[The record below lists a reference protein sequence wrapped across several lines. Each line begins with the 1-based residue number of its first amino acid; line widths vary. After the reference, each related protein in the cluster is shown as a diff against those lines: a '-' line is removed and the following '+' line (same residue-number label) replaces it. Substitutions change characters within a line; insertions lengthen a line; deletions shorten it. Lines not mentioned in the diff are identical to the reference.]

1 MARPVR
7 VATVAQCDV
16 GGPTT
21 ADNRARIL
29 AALEQA
35 GAERPDIVALPET
48 FLHVG
53 VPFTR
58 LEEVAEPLPGPTT
71 DAVAAWARRQG
82 CYAICPLIVAH
93 GDFYTNDAVLID
105 RQGQILGAYSKVH
118 PVVEGSAFT
127 SLEKGVTPGG
137 ELPLFDLDFG
147 RVGLQI
153 CFDINWE
160 QSWSELKRQGA
171 EIVFWC
177 SAYNG
182 GKHLSIHAWNQH
194 YYVVS
199 AVNAAYA
206 RIIGVMGEVL
216 AVTGPFQP
224 VIARTINLDMGLF
237 HTDFNAAVLP
247 ELQRRYGPDVR
258 VEVWHEEAL
267 FTLASNRPDLSVA
280 DLVAEFR
287 LEPLDVY
294 LARNTRLQDA
304 WRSGAPVPDLTPPYL
319 GRKQWN

>member
-7 VATVAQCDV
+7 VATLAQGHA
-16 GGPTT
+16 GGPTV
-21 ADNRARIL
+21 AHNRAHIL
-29 AALEQA
+29 ALLDQA

-48 FLHVG
+48 FLELG
-53 VPFTR
+53 VAFSDLAR
-58 LEEVAEPLPGPTT
+58 VAEPVPGPTT
-71 DAVAAWARRQG
+71 DAIAAWAKRQG
-82 CYAICPLIVAH
+82 CYVICPLTVAR
-93 GDFYTNDAVLID
+93 GDRYTNDAVLID
-105 RQGQILGAYSKVH
+105 RQGRIVGFYSKVH
-118 PVVEGSAFT
+118 PVVEGAAFT
-127 SLEKGVTPGG
+127 SLEKGITPGAD
-137 ELPLFDLDFG
+137 LPVFDLDFG

-160 QSWSELKRQGA
+160 ESWAELKRKGA

-199 AVNAAYA
+199 AVKSAYA
-206 RIIGVMGEVL
+206 RIVGLMGDVL
-216 AVTGPFQP
+216 AVTGPFSP
-224 VIARTINLDMGLF
+224 VVAHTINLDVGLF

-247 ELQRRYGPDVR
+247 DLRCRYGQDVR

-267 FTLASNRPDLSVA
+267 FTLTANRPGLSVA
-280 DLVAEFR
+280 DLVEEFQ

-304 WRSGAPVPDLTPPYL
+304 WRTGSSVPDLTPSYV
-319 GRKQWN
+319 GRRQWV